1 MAAGIHGFTGGAA
14 MRGRARAG
22 LGLLAAAAGAWLPAA
37 CTVGPNYAPPRLKMD
52 GAFGPL
58 VAGTNPATEPA
69 GVVVDGALQEWWKSF
84 NDPLLDQLIARGLA
98 ANLDL
103 RQAALRIRAAR
114 SQEAQ
119 VAGGAYPQVNA
130 NGGYTRQ
137 RYSQNAAPF
146 NAFNVPGFPWEFNLY
161 ELGFDAS
168 WEVDIFGGTRR
179 AVEAAGADYAAAL
192 EDASAVRVSVAAE
205 VARNYI
211 ELRGYQHEEELA
223 RRNLAVQ
230 KESLEITQ
238 EQMNKGVGTQ
248 LDVSRAQAEVAA
260 TEAAIPVLE
269 RGAWEAI
276 VRLSVLTNDSTDN
289 LQILEDARPLP
300 GVPASVVVGV
310 PADLLRRRPDVR
322 AAERRLAAATA
333 RIGEAQAALYPRLS
347 LTGFFNLQSASIS
360 DLFQWKSRAFSLGPA
375 VEWPI
380 FEAGTLR
387 AAVDVRTAQQAER
400 LAAYEAVVRQA
411 VADVRDSLVEFTTE
425 RQRGGSL
432 EQAVAADRTALE
444 LAQGLY
450 RQGLT
455 DFLTV
460 LDAERELFSAEDALA
475 RSESDEETSLVGL
488 YKALGGGWQA
498 DRRAAGATTQD
509 ANDAVKHE

>member
-1 MAAGIHGFTGGAA
+1 
-14 MRGRARAG
+14 
-22 LGLLAAAAGAWLPAA
+22 
-37 CTVGPNYAPPRLKMD
+37 
-52 GAFGPL
+52 
-58 VAGTNPATEPA
+58 
-69 GVVVDGALQEWWKSF
+69 
-84 NDPLLDQLIARGLA
+84 
-98 ANLDL
+98 
-103 RQAALRIRAAR
+103 
-114 SQEAQ
+114 
-119 VAGGAYPQVNA
+119 
-130 NGGYTRQ
+130 
-137 RYSQNAAPF
+137 
-146 NAFNVPGFPWEFNLY
+146 
-161 ELGFDAS
+161 
-168 WEVDIFGGTRR
+168 
-179 AVEAAGADYAAAL
+179 
-192 EDASAVRVSVAAE
+192 
-205 VARNYI
+205 
-211 ELRGYQHEEELA
+211 
-223 RRNLAVQ
+223 
-230 KESLEITQ
+230 
-238 EQMNKGVGTQ
+238 

-289 LQILEDARPLP
+289 LAILQQAKPLP

-347 LTGFFNLQSASIS
+347 LSGFFNLQSESVS
-360 DLFQWKSRAFSLGPA
+360 DLFKWPSRAFSLGPT

-387 AAVDVRTAQQAER
+387 AVVAVRTARQAEQ

-432 EQAVAADRTALE
+432 EQAVAADRVALE

-498 DRRAAGATTQD
+498 GDTGAQATTQG
-509 ANDAVKHE
+509 ARDAVKHE